1 VNGVYFLGIMTLV
14 LVVDMLVALR
24 FLRMADR
31 AESEVGVPRKT
42 GGLDPLAARRFA
54 RIMLVATPIMWLFC
68 VAFSFGLF
76 GSTGNIIPI
85 KF

>member
-1 VNGVYFLGIMTLV
+1 MSGVYFLGIVTLV

-24 FLRMADR
+24 FLRIADR
-31 AESEVGVPRKT
+31 AQSEVGVPRKVGT
-42 GGLDPLAARRFA
+42 LDPAAARRAA
-54 RIMLVATPIMWLFC
+54 RLMLIAAPIAWLFF

-85 KF
+85 QF

>member
-1 VNGVYFLGIMTLV
+1 MSGAYFLGIMTLV
-14 LVVDMLVALR
+14 LVVDLLVALR

-31 AESEVGVPRKT
+31 AESEVGVPRKA
-42 GGLDPLAARRFA
+42 GGIDPAAARRFA

>member
-1 VNGVYFLGIMTLV
+1 MNGAYFLGIMTLV
-14 LVVDMLVALR
+14 LAVDMLIALR
-24 FLRMADR
+24 FLRVADR
-31 AESEVGVPRKT
+31 AESEVGAPRKA
-42 GGLDPLAARRFA
+42 GGIDPVASRRFA
-54 RIMLVATPIMWLFC
+54 RIMLFSTPVIWLFC